1 MGCYSAANF
10 PGRRPGAKATEFLL
24 RPLIKCSKIV
34 FCRKK
39 TEILIMKKLILCF
52 SFIGLLSGLY
62 AQAGADEA
70 REATRQ
76 AAAYYQLNEQQA
88 AEMYVIQQRRLRNLA
103 SIESL
108 REVDYSL
115 YLQKKNSAREGMMA
129 SIQRMLDEQQMEA
142 FNRQLAERRK
152 KESALIQE
160 LKQEGASREEI
171 QLAIWQLE

>member
-1 MGCYSAANF
+1 
-10 PGRRPGAKATEFLL
+10 
-24 RPLIKCSKIV
+24 
-34 FCRKK
+34 
-39 TEILIMKKLILCF
+39 
-52 SFIGLLSGLY
+52 
-62 AQAGADEA
+62 
-70 REATRQ
+70 
-76 AAAYYQLNEQQA
+76 
-88 AEMYVIQQRRLRNLA
+88 MYVIQQRRLRNLA